1 MGLYDLSVDTD
12 SSSADPRPW
21 LSWLAASNTTTTT
34 IYSILKLWAISFL
47 SSIPITFFFYMDQN
61 ISSLLCQLPAM
72 GLTRGRYFHLSFFAM
87 GSFCAIGPLFGLP
100 FVTGSL
106 PHSPQFVRAL
116 TSTIPTSTTTEQPS
130 TSTQTAS
137 SSSSSKTRLHV
148 AENRLAPL
156 ITYTLMAT
164 PLLAPSLLSPIPEAA
179 IDGVLAYVGV
189 EGILGTMLWRRS
201 LLLLS
206 PPSTLP
212 PRLREACNGAVA
224 IHLYTLVQ
232 LLALA
237 IVWAVNLSPAGL
249 CVSFVIVSLVP
260 FRERVMPRLFTPSAL
275 AALDDERALDQEVV
289 VVREVSGEVNAVRSL
304 CEVAVASEA

>member
-1 MGLYDLSVDTD
+1 MGRD
-12 SSSADPRPW
+12 
-21 LSWLAASNTTTTT
+21 
-34 IYSILKLWAISFL
+34 
-47 SSIPITFFFYMDQN
+47 
-61 ISSLLCQLPAM
+61 
-72 GLTRGRYFHLSFFAM
+72 
-87 GSFCAIGPLFGLP
+87 
-100 FVTGSL
+100 
-106 PHSPQFVRAL
+106 
-116 TSTIPTSTTTEQPS
+116 
-130 TSTQTAS
+130 
-137 SSSSSKTRLHV
+137 V

-260 FRERVMPRLFTPSAL
+260 FRERVMPRRKEEFLLPLICMNPWGAHQML
-275 AALDDERALDQEVV
+275 IAY
-289 VVREVSGEVNAVRSL
+289 
-304 CEVAVASEA
+304 

>member
-1 MGLYDLSVDTD
+1 MPAACNGLN
-12 SSSADPRPW
+12 AWER
-21 LSWLAASNTTTTT
+21 
-34 IYSILKLWAISFL
+34 
-47 SSIPITFFFYMDQN
+47 
-61 ISSLLCQLPAM
+61 
-72 GLTRGRYFHLSFFAM
+72 FHFSFFAM